1 MKRMTSAQLHTNVQH
16 PIILQEGLQYF
27 FTVEAI
33 NGAGLK
39 QTTSSD
45 GIIVDTSPP
54 VIAGIYRG
62 VEREEND
69 VAQGMTQNDGK
80 QLAFYWDAPYDQE
93 SGIASVEWCAGT
105 TNNSCNVVPSTS
117 VDPADT
123 SVKHYISES
132 LASGTVVF
140 IKLTVT
146 NGVGMK
152 TKVVTPPLLIDT
164 TPPTIGN
171 VSVGNA
177 VETKYFKNGVLITAE
192 WNGFVDNESDL
203 SYFEWAICEASA
215 KDKCVSSF
223 VNVALKSTLKID
235 ALGLAYGVSYTV
247 IVRAFNKVGL
257 FSTATS
263 NQFIL
268 DGTKPSPG
276 TVYDGSQRRKDIE
289 FQSSTTQLSANWSPF
304 TDSNGN
310 IDMYEMCV
318 GVEPGIC
325 DVSDFVSVGIN
336 LRGTVTGL
344 SLKHNKIYY
353 VTVRATSE
361 SGYSTTATSNGVR
374 VDSTPAV
381 GGVVRDGKTLVDID
395 YQADDT
401 YIYANWDEFH
411 DEESDITSYTWCAG
425 TLKGICDVVS
435 ESSVG
440 DRTSVSQQVLPPLPE
455 GIEIFVTV
463 NTLNNAGKSTTSS
476 SDGFKVQSNAPVLLK
491 VTKVDFYRSFII
503 TLASI
508 TTLNVISFVKLCYGC
523 FFSV

>member
-1 MKRMTSAQLHTNVQH
+1 M
-16 PIILQEGLQYF
+16 
-27 FTVEAI
+27 
-33 NGAGLK
+33 
-39 QTTSSD
+39 
-45 GIIVDTSPP
+45 
-54 VIAGIYRG
+54 
-62 VEREEND
+62 
-69 VAQGMTQNDGK
+69 
-80 QLAFYWDAPYDQE
+80 
-93 SGIASVEWCAGT
+93 
-105 TNNSCNVVPSTS
+105 
-117 VDPADT
+117 
-123 SVKHYISES
+123 
-132 LASGTVVF
+132 
-140 IKLTVT
+140 
-146 NGVGMK
+146 
-152 TKVVTPPLLIDT
+152 
-164 TPPTIGN
+164 
-171 VSVGNA
+171 
-177 VETKYFKNGVLITAE
+177 
-192 WNGFVDNESDL
+192 
-203 SYFEWAICEASA
+203 
-215 KDKCVSSF
+215 
-223 VNVALKSTLKID
+223 
-235 ALGLAYGVSYTV
+235 SYTV

-257 FSTATS
+257 FSEATS

-336 LRGTVTGL
+336 LRGTVSGL

-425 TLKGICDVVS
+425 TLKGICDIVS
-435 ESSVG
+435 ESDVG

-463 NTLNNAGKSTTSS
+463 RTLNNAGKSTTSS
-476 SDGFKVQSNAPVLLK
+476 SDGFKVHSNAPVLSK
-491 VTKVDFYRSFII
+491 VTKIDFNRSFLIVLVHI
-503 TLASI
+503 TILPV
-508 TTLNVISFVKLCYGC
+508 TSFVKLYYGC
-523 FFSV
+523 FFF